1 MCAVVAPPAN
11 MPLPCG
17 CGTKGRG
24 LWKVTSAQA
33 AGLTQH
39 VVHEIAGDVLKVCV
53 QSKPMTSTL
62 YPLVVIYCTCMCI
75 RTYNVRLL

>member
-1 MCAVVAPPAN
+1 MCAVGAPPAN

-17 CGTKGRG
+17 CVTNGHG

-39 VVHEIAGDVLKVCV
+39 VVLEIAVDVLKVFV
-53 QSKPMTSTL
+53 
-62 YPLVVIYCTCMCI
+62 
-75 RTYNVRLL
+75 

>member
-17 CGTKGRG
+17 CVTKGRG
-24 LWKVTSAQA
+24 LWKVTSAQT

-39 VVHEIAGDVLKVCV
+39 IVLEIAGDVLKSLFNPNLSHLLHILLWSYTVRVCA
-53 QSKPMTSTL
+53 
-62 YPLVVIYCTCMCI
+62 YVVMF
-75 RTYNVRLL
+75 

>member
-17 CGTKGRG
+17 CVTKGRG

-39 VVHEIAGDVLKVCV
+39 VVLEIAGAVLKVSV
-53 QSKPMTSTL
+53 
-62 YPLVVIYCTCMCI
+62 
-75 RTYNVRLL
+75 